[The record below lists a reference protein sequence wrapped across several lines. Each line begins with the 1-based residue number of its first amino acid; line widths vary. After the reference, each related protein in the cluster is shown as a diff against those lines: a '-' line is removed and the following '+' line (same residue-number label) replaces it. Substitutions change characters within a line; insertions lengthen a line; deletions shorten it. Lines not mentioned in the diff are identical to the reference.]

1 MKKNSLSLIIMMF
14 SFCIQAQLSPAI
26 TSWLQNTT
34 QIGTYYVSGN
44 STPISNNILVNCQ
57 QVEYSATSVYVM
69 ATGIPAYPTGP
80 FLDGNPSNATDQSAI
95 YKFTLT
101 PQQNSGTPTST
112 TGNNIGVF
120 VNGVS
125 LFDYRDGV
133 SWNPGTSAL
142 CGGPGNPPCPGGPMS
157 SRDWNRDAI
166 PAEMAG
172 FDCSKAHPAMGN
184 YHHHQNPSAFKLD
197 LNVVS
202 TICNI
207 YDADGL
213 YAMDSTQHSPLIG
226 FAYDGFPIYGAYG
239 YMNAD
244 GTGGVVRIESG
255 YELRSM
261 TARTTHADGSTVSSG
276 PAINTTFPLGYF
288 REDYGWISHP
298 NNDEYLDEHNGRFCV
313 TPEYPNGTY
322 AYFCTVDND
331 WNSTYPY
338 VVGPTFYGIYTQGK
352 VANITE
358 TTTVYTSSIGF
369 SEAEFGDLNL
379 SIFPNPASDLIAI
392 QIQELVKDD
401 LRVSLLDLSGR
412 VVKKATINKG
422 STIAYFDVQ
431 TVYQGTYIVQIQ
443 NGSSHNSIRQKI
455 VILRD

>member
-1 MKKNSLSLIIMMF
+1 MMF

-322 AYFCTVDND
+322 AYFCTVDSD

>member
-14 SFCIQAQLSPAI
+14 SFCIQAQMSPAI

-261 TARTTHADGSTVSSG
+261 IARTTHADGSTVSSG

-322 AYFCTVDND
+322 AYFCTVDSD

>member
-1 MKKNSLSLIIMMF
+1 MKKNSLSLIIIMF
-14 SFCIQAQLSPAI
+14 SFCIQAQMSPAI

>member
-1 MKKNSLSLIIMMF
+1 MMF

-101 PQQNSGTPTST
+101 PQQKSGTPTST

-322 AYFCTVDND
+322 AYFCTVDSD

-431 TVYQGTYIVQIQ
+431 TVYEGTYIVQIQ

>member
-1 MKKNSLSLIIMMF
+1 MKKNSLSLIIIMF
-14 SFCIQAQLSPAI
+14 SFCIQAQLNPAI

-322 AYFCTVDND
+322 AYFCTVDSD

>member
-1 MKKNSLSLIIMMF
+1 MMF
-14 SFCIQAQLSPAI
+14 SFCIQAQLSPSI

-322 AYFCTVDND
+322 AYFCTVDSD

-338 VVGPTFYGIYTQGK
+338 VVGPTFYGVYTQGK

-401 LRVSLLDLSGR
+401 LQVSLLDLSGR

-431 TVYQGTYIVQIQ
+431 TVYEGTYIVQIQ

>member
-1 MKKNSLSLIIMMF
+1 MMF
-14 SFCIQAQLSPAI
+14 SFCIQAQLSPSI

-80 FLDGNPSNATDQSAI
+80 FLDGNPSNATNQSAI

-261 TARTTHADGSTVSSG
+261 TARTTHADGSTVSAG

-322 AYFCTVDND
+322 AYFCTVDSD

-338 VVGPTFYGIYTQGK
+338 VVGPTFYGVYTQGK

-431 TVYQGTYIVQIQ
+431 TVYEGTYIVQIQ

>member
-1 MKKNSLSLIIMMF
+1 MMF

-322 AYFCTVDND
+322 AYFCTVDSD

-338 VVGPTFYGIYTQGK
+338 VVGPTFYGVYTQGK

-401 LRVSLLDLSGR
+401 LQVSLLDLSGR

-431 TVYQGTYIVQIQ
+431 TVYEGTYIVQIE

>member
-1 MKKNSLSLIIMMF
+1 MMF
-14 SFCIQAQLSPAI
+14 SFCIQAQMSPAI

-101 PQQNSGTPTST
+101 PQQKSGTPTST

-322 AYFCTVDND
+322 AYFCTVDSD

-431 TVYQGTYIVQIQ
+431 TVYEGTYIVQIQ

>member
-1 MKKNSLSLIIMMF
+1 MMF

-261 TARTTHADGSTVSSG
+261 TARTTHADGSTVSAG

-322 AYFCTVDND
+322 AYFCTVDSD

-338 VVGPTFYGIYTQGK
+338 VVGPTFYGVYTQGK

-431 TVYQGTYIVQIQ
+431 TVYEGTYIVQIQ